1 MVYQILRLLKVQHI
15 NYYTNFFETCVI
27 VYWGYHNEKNIF
39 LENKPEIIE
48 VRLFCNK
55 HQTLWLR
62 VCRQNVLMART
73 NYVVTVL
80 NKTCWYFV
88 YPINFIAV
96 KSLTKVTILRQI
108 TILLPSANEMRKTIM
123 LLILSVPWNISR
135 YLLLHIMPVFC
146 YSKKNRAHKTN

>member
-1 MVYQILRLLKVQHI
+1 MKKSI
-15 NYYTNFFETCVI
+15 C
-27 VYWGYHNEKNIF
+27 
-39 LENKPEIIE
+39 LEIKPEIIE

-55 HQTLWLR
+55 HQTSWLR
-62 VCRQNVLMART
+62 ECRQNVLMART

-108 TILLPSANEMRKTIM
+108 TILLPSANEIKTTTM
-123 LLILSVPWNISR
+123 LLILSVQWNISS
-135 YLLLHIMPVFC
+135 YLLVHIMTVSCLKRSIPFECIHVSC
-146 YSKKNRAHKTN
+146 